1 MTLENFSKEQLS
13 TLKSTTGSIPFKEL
27 LESRIED
34 IRDDD
39 FRNKVVDVE
48 GMLKREYN
56 RGMAQA
62 YESVLSLP
70 QAVDEEEDLRE
81 KEKLAQEKKK

>member
-1 MTLENFSKEQLS
+1 MTLQNFSKEQLA
-13 TLKSTTGSIPFKEL
+13 TLKSTTSSIPFKEL

-34 IRDDD
+34 IREDD
-39 FRNKVVDVE
+39 FRNKVADVE

-70 QAVDEEEDLRE
+70 EMVDEEEDLRE
-81 KEKLAQEKKK
+81 KEKLAQGKKK

>member
-70 QAVDEEEDLRE
+70 QAVDEEEDLRK